1 MNRAIRLFGAV
12 ALVAAVA
19 VPAYLALRPMIFGIR
34 VTPMI
39 VTRGDIVQTVVA
51 SGRAETPQG
60 VDVGSQIIGA
70 VSRVFVD
77 EGARVKAGDPLIALD
92 DRQAR
97 AGTEQAAAALEQ
109 ARVKLTQLSA
119 LTYPLAQQT
128 LAQAVATRLDARA
141 QLDRALT
148 LADRFVATGA
158 SVDTL
163 KRAFDVADAQVRAA
177 ELAVR
182 SASPDGLERQLAAA
196 SLSEAAARLRVAE
209 AQLRLTAI
217 ASPIDGLVTKR
228 DVEEG
233 IVVQAGKTLLHIAPN
248 LPKQLV
254 VQIDERNLGLVKPG
268 LTALASADANPA
280 ETFAAT
286 VSYINTTIDADRGS
300 VEVKFAVPDA
310 PAFLKE
316 NMTVS
321 VDIEVARRKATL
333 LLPLEAVRAA
343 ASAKPTVMAIQN
355 GRAVE
360 KPVRLG
366 ARDTTVVEI
375 VEGVAEGDRI
385 VPAALAKVKSGDRL
399 DVGKPA
405 P

>member
-1 MNRAIRLFGAV
+1 MNRAVRLIGAV
-12 ALVAAVA
+12 ALLAVIA
-19 VPAYLALRPMIFGIR
+19 TPAYFALRPVILGTH
-34 VTPMI
+34 VTPLV

-60 VDVGSQIIGA
+60 VDVASQIIGT

-77 EGARVKAGDPLIALD
+77 EGDRVKAGDPLIALD

-97 AGTEQAAAALEQ
+97 AGTEQASAALEQ
-109 ARVKLTQLSA
+109 AKVKLTQLSA
-119 LTYPLAQQT
+119 LTYPVAQQN
-128 LAQAVATRLDARA
+128 LAQAVATRLDAKA
-141 QLDRALT
+141 QLDRALL

-196 SLSEAAARLRVAE
+196 SLSEAGAKLRVAE

-217 ASPIDGLVTKR
+217 SAPIDGLVTMR

-233 IVVQAGKTLLHIAPN
+233 IVAQAGKTLLHIAPN

-254 VQIDERNLGLVKPG
+254 VQIDERNLGLVRLG
-268 LTALASADANPA
+268 QTALASADANPGV
-280 ETFAAT
+280 TFAAT

-300 VEVKFAVPDA
+300 VEVKFALPDVPV
-310 PAFLKE
+310 FLKE

-321 VDIEVARRKATL
+321 VDIEVARRKGTL
-333 LLPLEAVRAA
+333 ILPLEAVRAA
-343 ASAKPTVMAIQN
+343 ASAKPTVMVIDK

-360 KPVRLG
+360 QPVRLG

-375 VEGVAEGDRI
+375 LDGVAEGDQI
-385 VPAALAKVKSGDRL
+385 VPAAMAQVKTGDRL

-405 P
+405 L